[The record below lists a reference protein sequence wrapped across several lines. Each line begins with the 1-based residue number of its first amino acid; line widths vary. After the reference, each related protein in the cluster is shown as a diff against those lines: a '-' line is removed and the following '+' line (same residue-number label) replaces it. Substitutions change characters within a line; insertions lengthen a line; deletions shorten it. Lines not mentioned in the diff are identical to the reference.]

1 MMKRLKIVQTVFCLC
16 LMQMQMRCDGMV
28 GFPGGLMDRVYD
40 EPPVDCLNRE
50 LQEEINL
57 NLDQYKFEQSHYSM
71 SHVCHRKK
79 LVTHFYIRQVT
90 AAQLKDIERSTL
102 DADDW
107 GSEVRIIIITYVI
120 IQFVCFCSLL
130 ILNLAKQGYCIRL
143 VCLSVCVSCVCVF
156 LCVRVQVIHGTL

>member
-1 MMKRLKIVQTVFCLC
+1 MKRLQIVQTVFCLC

-79 LVTHFYIRQVT
+79 LVTHFYIHVRQVT
-90 AAQLKDIERSTL
+90 AAQLKDIATL
-102 DADDW
+102 DADYW
-107 GSEVRIIIITYVI
+107 GSEVRIFTVGYVI
-120 IQFVCFCSLL
+120 MKFASFCSLL
-130 ILNLAKQGYCIRL
+130 VLAR
-143 VCLSVCVSCVCVF
+143 
-156 LCVRVQVIHGTL
+156 TLY